1 MMTKITT
8 VVWDVTAKENL
19 GAMLVV
25 TIQNKIRE
33 CVEAGT
39 TDGQLYLDYADPAI
53 IQRCWLNETAAREF
67 ANWILTWSM
76 ENNNPVKDVKIEDIS
91 QLMLTK

>member
-8 VVWDVTAKENL
+8 VVWDVAAKENL
-19 GAMLVV
+19 GAKLVIAV
-25 TIQNKIRE
+25 QGKIRE

-39 TDGQLYLDYADPAI
+39 TDGQLYLDYANPAI
-53 IQRCWLNETAAREF
+53 IQRCWLNEEAARDF
-67 ANWILTWSM
+67 ANWILTWSLQ
-76 ENNNPVKDVKIEDIS
+76 NNNPVKDVKIEDIS